1 MAIPHKLYLRL
12 FVQKDKRKWQ
22 PSQTAIFLALN
33 LSEAVELSGSSLA
46 QPELQE
52 KKQEAEECD
61 EDSQHRT

>member
-46 QPELQE
+46 QPELQ
-52 KKQEAEECD
+52 KK
-61 EDSQHRT
+61 